1 MGCNSKENSEYNKIQ
16 CIREEEKTKMK
27 KSIAKNYIY
36 NLIYQMLTI
45 LLPLVTTPYLSR
57 VLGAE
62 SIGIYGYTISIVTYF
77 ILFGTLGV
85 SMYGQREI
93 AYKGEN
99 KKERSK
105 AFWEIITIRTITLS
119 ISILLFYLIYG
130 RSGEYAL
137 YYRILIVQLVA
148 NLFDIS
154 WLFQGIEEFD
164 KTVVRNLIVKLL
176 SLVLIFVV
184 IKTPD
189 DLWKYFA
196 IYVGAELIG
205 NITLWF
211 YLPKYLDKV
220 NVTEFELKKHIKPAI
235 ALFLPQIAIQI
246 YTVLDKTM
254 IGTITKDM
262 VEVGYYEQAQKVV
275 KAALTI
281 VGALQTVMNSRIAY
295 AYAKNDTEEI
305 NQCLEKSFNFAWF
318 LTIPMMFGL
327 IAIASKF
334 VPWYYG
340 EGFDGVTSILIVTS
354 PILVAIGLS
363 GITGVQYLVQT
374 GRQKEFTISVVAGA
388 IINVI
393 LNIIFIH
400 AFKGTGAA
408 IASVISELSIFAI
421 QVYYLKEKFPINKI
435 LKLSIKCLESGIVMF
450 IIVKLVTG
458 LMQVSIL
465 NTVIEIVIGG
475 IVYLVMLLILKYEFL
490 YNILNQ
496 IKDGVKDKLRGKSN
510 GIN

>member
-1 MGCNSKENSEYNKIQ
+1 
-16 CIREEEKTKMK
+16 MK

-45 LLPLVTTPYLSR
+45 LLPLITTPYLSR

-62 SIGIYGYTISIVTYF
+62 PIGIYGYTISIVTYF

-93 AYKGEN
+93 AYLQQDKKG
-99 KKERSK
+99 RSK
-105 AFWEIITIRTITLS
+105 TFWEIIILRTVSLS

-176 SLVLIFVV
+176 SLVLIFVL
-184 IKTPD
+184 IKTPN
-189 DLWKYFA
+189 DLWKYFV

-205 NITLWF
+205 NVTLWF
-211 YLPKYLDKV
+211 YLPKYLEKV
-220 NVTEFELKKHIKPAI
+220 NTKELKIVKHIKPTI
-235 ALFLPQIAIQI
+235 SLFLPQIAIQI

-254 IGTITKDM
+254 IGVITNDM

-281 VGALQTVMNSRIAY
+281 AGALQTVMNSRIAN
-295 AYAKNDTEEI
+295 AYSQKDQKEI
-305 NQCLEKSFNFAWF
+305 KSCLGISINFVWF
-318 LTIPMMFGL
+318 LTIPMMLGL
-327 IAIASKF
+327 IAVAPKF

-340 EGFDGVTSILIVTS
+340 EGFDGVTPILIATA
-354 PILVAIGLS
+354 PILIAIGLS
-363 GITGVQYLVQT
+363 GITGVQYLIQI
-374 GRQKEFTISVVAGA
+374 GKSKEFTISVTIGA
-388 IINVI
+388 ITNIIFNVI
-393 LNIIFIH
+393 LIH
-400 AFKGTGAA
+400 FFGGVGAA
-408 IASVISELSIFAI
+408 IASVIAEITILLIQLRYFKEQFNIKEILNLST
-421 QVYYLKEKFPINKI
+421 
-435 LKLSIKCLESGIVMF
+435 KCFISGIVMF
-450 IIVKLVTG
+450 LVVKLVVYY
-458 LMQVSIL
+458 LPVSIL
-465 NTVIEIVIGG
+465 NTVIEVLIGG
-475 IVYLVMLLILKYEFL
+475 IVYIAMLFLLKYKFL
-490 YNILNQ
+490 TDIYNLIIN
-496 IKDGVKDKLRGKSN
+496 KVKQVIAK
-510 GIN
+510 

>member
-1 MGCNSKENSEYNKIQ
+1 
-16 CIREEEKTKMK
+16 MK

-45 LLPLVTTPYLSR
+45 ILPLVTTPYLSR
-57 VLGAE
+57 VLGANA
-62 SIGIYGYTISIVTYF
+62 IGIYGYTISIVTYF

-93 AYKGEN
+93 AYNGEN
-99 KKERSK
+99 KKARSK
-105 AFWEIITIRTITLS
+105 TFWEIIIIRTITLS

-154 WLFQGIEEFD
+154 WLFQGIEEFE

-176 SLVLIFVV
+176 SLVLIFVL

-189 DLWKYFA
+189 DLWKYFV

-211 YLPKYLDKV
+211 YLPKYLEKTDINKI
-220 NVTEFELKKHIKPAI
+220 ELKKHIKPAVS
-235 ALFLPQIAIQI
+235 LFLPQIAIQI

-254 IGTITKDM
+254 IGAITKDM
-262 VEVGYYEQAQKVV
+262 VEVGYYEQAQKIV

-295 AYAKNDTEEI
+295 SYAKNDEEEI
-305 NQCLEKSFNFAWF
+305 NKCLKNSFEFAWF
-318 LTIPMMFGL
+318 LTIPMMLGL

-340 EGFDGVTSILIVTS
+340 EGFDGVEQILIVTS
-354 PILVAIGLS
+354 PILIAIGLS

-374 GRQKEFTISVVAGA
+374 GKQKEFTISVVVGA
-388 IINVI
+388 IVNVI
-393 LNIIFIH
+393 LNMILIPYL
-400 AFKGTGAA
+400 KGIGAA
-408 IASVISELSIFAI
+408 VASVVAEITIFGI
-421 QVYYLKEKFPINKI
+421 QVTYLKNKFPIQKI
-435 LKLSIKCLESGIVMF
+435 LGTSKKCLISGIIMF
-450 IIVKLVTG
+450 IIVKLVTDF
-458 LMQVSIL
+458 MPVSIL
-465 NTVIEIVIGG
+465 NTLIEIGIGG
-475 IVYLVMLLILKYEFL
+475 IVYILILLLLKYEFV
-490 YNILNQ
+490 YNIVNQ
-496 IKDGVKDKLRGKSN
+496 IKTVLKNKLRRN
-510 GIN
+510 YNENN